1 MKWLSVLGI
10 ILIALLI
17 TLYEWPKLKKNQ
29 KKEKKAFVVLML
41 TSVTLSISI
50 LYFPD
55 MPGPT
60 ELIDKIFKPF
70 GKLLSTK

>member
-10 ILIALLI
+10 LVIAVLI
-17 TLYEWPKLKKNQ
+17 TLYEWPKIKKNQ
-29 KKEKKAFVVLML
+29 KREKRAFVVLTLGSVML
-41 TSVTLSISI
+41 AILL

-60 ELIDKIFKPF
+60 QLVDAIFKPF
-70 GKLLSTK
+70 GKLLEK